1 MKKRIS
7 LYIHI
12 PFCVKKCDY
21 CDFLS
26 FGGCSEQEQ
35 KVYLTQLF
43 REIAYYKEVAKEYK
57 VESVFVGGGTPSM
70 LQEGLM
76 EQLFHQLYSVW
87 ELTEDAEITL
97 ECNPGT
103 LTARKLAEY
112 RTCGVNRLSIG
123 LQSANNEELKL
134 LGRIHNYDQ
143 FVANY
148 KLAREAGFHNINVDI
163 MAALP
168 GQTQNSFGKTL
179 AKVVDLQPEHIS
191 VYSLIIEEGTPFAE
205 NEELLAKLPSE
216 VTERRMYKYTK
227 TILNSMGYDR
237 YEISNYAKLGFAC
250 RHNQVYWTGGEY
262 LGFGLG
268 AASYWN
274 GMRFENTKDWE
285 EYLSGSD
292 ENLRKNVIK
301 DTKNSRME
309 EFMFLG
315 LRMMQ
320 GVSKAEFEMQFGI
333 PMTEIY
339 GTVIQGY
346 VEQGFLCWDGECLK
360 LTEAGIDVSNVIMAD
375 FLLDEQ

>member
-1 MKKRIS
+1 MKKKII

-35 KVYLTQLF
+35 KAYLTRLF
-43 REIAYYKEVAKEYK
+43 REMACYQEVAKEYK

-87 ELTEDAEITL
+87 ELAEDAEVTL

-143 FVANY
+143 FVANF
-148 KLAREAGFHNINVDI
+148 KLAREAGFRNINVDI

-205 NEELLAKLPSE
+205 NEELLASLPSE
-216 VTERRMYKYTK
+216 VMERRMYKYTK

-237 YEISNYAKLGFAC
+237 YEISNYAKPGYAC

-320 GVSKAEFEMQFGI
+320 GVSKIEFEMRFGI
-333 PMTEIY
+333 PMTDIY
-339 GTVIQGY
+339 GTVIQDY
-346 VEQGFLCWDGECLK
+346 VEQGFLCWDGEYLK